1 MKGRVDRMKIKK
13 VLNNNVV
20 WAENEHAKEIVVMGR
35 GIAFQKKVGDEV
47 DETKIEKTFVMQ
59 SDEMSERLTEL
70 LSEISPETF
79 RAADDIIQYAKEALG
94 AELSDNIYITLT
106 DHINF
111 AVSRHKQGMDMKNA
125 LLFEIKRFYYAEYR
139 VGLKA
144 LGIVQDELGV
154 LLGEDEAG
162 FIALH
167 IVNARQDGQQMRT
180 TVQMT
185 KIVQDILNIVT
196 YHYGMVL
203 DETSLNYTRFV
214 THLQY
219 FAQRMLTDEIKESGD
234 DFLYEQVQ
242 IKYPEA
248 FRCMLKVD
256 QYLKSTHQAELT
268 RDEQVYLTIHIYRV
282 TGDAK

>member
-1 MKGRVDRMKIKK
+1 MKIKK
-13 VLNNNVV
+13 VLNNNVIL
-20 WAENEHAKEIVVMGR
+20 AENENAQEVVVMGK
-35 GIAFQKKVGDEV
+35 GIAFQKKAGDEV
-47 DETKIEKTFVMQ
+47 EEGKIEKTFVMR
-59 SDEMSERLTEL
+59 SDELSSKLTEL

-79 RAADDIIQYAKEALG
+79 RAADDIVQFAKGSLD

-111 AVSRHKQGMDMKNA
+111 AISRYEQGINMKNA
-125 LLFEIKRFYYAEYR
+125 LLFEIKRFYPQEYR
-139 VGLKA
+139 IGLKA
-144 LGIVQDELGV
+144 LGIIQERLGV

-162 FIALH
+162 FITLH
-167 IVNARQDGQQMRT
+167 IVNSRQDGQQMRT
-180 TVQMT
+180 TFQMT
-185 KIVQDILNIVT
+185 RIVQDILNIVT

-219 FAQRMLTDEIKESGD
+219 FAQRMLIDEIVDSGD

-242 IKYPEA
+242 LKYPEA
-248 FRCMLKVD
+248 FKCVLKID
-256 QYLKSTHQAELT
+256 MYLQKTHQAQLT

-282 TGDAK
+282 TS

>member
-1 MKGRVDRMKIKK
+1 MKIKK

-47 DETKIEKTFVMQ
+47 DEAKIEKTFIMR
-59 SDEMSERLTEL
+59 SNEMSEQLMEL
-70 LSEISPETF
+70 LNEISPKTF
-79 RAADDIIQYAKEALG
+79 RVADDIIQYAKETLD

-111 AVSRHKQGMDMKNA
+111 AVSRHRQGLDMKNA
-125 LLFEIKRFYYAEYR
+125 LLFEIKRFYHKEYCI
-139 VGLKA
+139 GLKA
-144 LGIVQDELGV
+144 LGMIQEELGV

-162 FIALH
+162 FMALH

-180 TVQMT
+180 TFEMT
-185 KIVQDILNIVT
+185 RIVQDILNIVT

-234 DFLYEQVQ
+234 DFLYEQVRV
-242 IKYPEA
+242 KYPEA
-248 FRCMLKVD
+248 FRCMLKID

-282 TGDAK
+282 TEEAR

>member
-1 MKGRVDRMKIKK
+1 MEIKK

-20 WAENEHAKEIVVMGR
+20 VAEDEGAKEIVVMGR
-35 GIAFQKKVGDEV
+35 GLAFQKKVGDDV
-47 DETKIEKTFVMQ
+47 DETKIEKTFVME
-59 SDEMSERLTEL
+59 SHELSEKLSEL
-70 LSEISPETF
+70 LSEISAKHL
-79 RAADDIIQYAKEALG
+79 RVADDIVQYAKEKLN
-94 AELSDNIYITLT
+94 AELSDNIYLTLT

-111 AVSRHKQGMDMKNA
+111 ALSRYKQGINLKNA
-125 LLFEIKRFYYAEYR
+125 LLWEIKRFYQPEYQ

-144 LGIVQDELGV
+144 LGIIQEEFGY
-154 LLGEDEAG
+154 LLDEDEAG

-167 IVNARQDGQQMRT
+167 IVNARQDGQQMTT
-180 TVQMT
+180 TVTMT
-185 KIVQDILNIVT
+185 QIVQDILNIVT

-219 FAQRMLTDEIKESGD
+219 FAQRMLMEEVVDSGD

-242 IKYPEA
+242 IKYPDA
-248 FRCMLKVD
+248 FKCTQKID
-256 QYLKSTHQAELT
+256 AYLKNTHFASLT

-282 TGDAK
+282 TERNSLS